1 MKGKIK
7 KTGRKRGRDEGG
19 EEKIM
24 RMIWR
29 RRRIGEAE
37 ETGEIREAGKK
48 WEKGGNERGRL
59 LKRRRERRRGEECC
73 REEPYLFPNCACA
86 VMTEP

>member
-1 MKGKIK
+1 MKEKKVKGKRK

-29 RRRIGEAE
+29 RRSIEQDGGRRGEAE
-37 ETGEIREAGKK
+37 ETGEIGEAGKK
-48 WEKGGNERGRL
+48 YEKGGNER
-59 LKRRRERRRGEECC
+59 EEGI
-73 REEPYLFPNCACA
+73 
-86 VMTEP
+86 